1 MSAQPC
7 PPLRVR
13 NPAGNYVVPGVQG
26 DIPYSGE
33 LALDAYVQRGP
44 GRRTSVVV
52 IHGGGWSSGSRVAH
66 IGQLLE
72 ALTQAGHNWFSID
85 YRLGGVARFADSLA
99 DLRRALTFIRCQA
112 PRFGIDPTRLVL
124 LGEDSGAHSGR
135 AARRGTSGRCYRR
148 RPHRRL
154 LRSAADLFGRW
165 RAGVRFIAARVS
177 DDTHLPEAAATPS
190 GSWWC

>member
-1 MSAQPC
+1 MLTRLALALTLSLAVSDFVSAQPC

-33 LALDAYVQRGP
+33 LALDAYVQRGA

-85 YRLGGVARFADSLA
+85 YRLGGVARF
-99 DLRRALTFIRCQA
+99 
-112 PRFGIDPTRLVL
+112 GTRWPI
-124 LGEDSGAHSGR
+124 SAGR
-135 AARRGTSGRCYRR
+135 
-148 RPHRRL
+148 
-154 LRSAADLFGRW
+154 
-165 RAGVRFIAARVS
+165 
-177 DDTHLPEAAATPS
+177 
-190 GSWWC
+190 